1 MGRAGGVL
9 LCLVVALVFGGVGAF
24 ASWAIGSTIAEAH
37 RTRDWVRVKATVE
50 RASLATGSQSA
61 TFHAEGAYRYSFA
74 GREYS
79 GSRLGLSKVGGSD
92 NIDDWHEAVNARLED
107 ARAAGRPITVWVDP
121 DNPADSVLDRDIRW
135 NEIVFFVPFALAFG
149 GVGVGALVAIPFVL
163 RGKAGGAPRA
173 AAVPA
178 QGGSGAGF
186 VWLFAFFW
194 NALSF
199 PIAILAVP
207 QVVRDGEWA
216 GLLVLLFPLVGVGLL
231 WAAASATVT
240 AVRAR
245 LRGAP
250 PPARAAASAPGRF
263 AAQAARAMFDP
274 QAGSAARFGDRARA
288 AQDVPVPA
296 SVADVQEQG
305 GTLTL
310 RYRARRRLGLAV
322 VLFVM
327 GAVFTAIGA
336 AMFAAGDA
344 FIGAVVMLAIGTSLD
359 LGAVSLL
366 VGNLVVSARPGE
378 IEVEQSGLRGRRSW
392 RLRREE
398 IRAIRPVVSYSVNG
412 LPYFS
417 IFAEADGGRVP
428 LGTSIK
434 GADLAGSIARR
445 IARSVGLDRSAVA
458 EAEADAGEQDAR
470 GSVSA

>member
-1 MGRAGGVL
+1 
-9 LCLVVALVFGGVGAF
+9 
-24 ASWAIGSTIAEAH
+24 
-37 RTRDWVRVKATVE
+37 
-50 RASLATGSQSA
+50 
-61 TFHAEGAYRYSFA
+61 
-74 GREYS
+74 
-79 GSRLGLSKVGGSD
+79 
-92 NIDDWHEAVNARLED
+92 
-107 ARAAGRPITVWVDP
+107 
-121 DNPADSVLDRDIRW
+121 
-135 NEIVFFVPFALAFG
+135 
-149 GVGVGALVAIPFVL
+149 
-163 RGKAGGAPRA
+163 
-173 AAVPA
+173 
-178 QGGSGAGF
+178 
-186 VWLFAFFW
+186 
-194 NALSF
+194 
-199 PIAILAVP
+199 
-207 QVVRDGEWA
+207 
-216 GLLVLLFPLVGVGLL
+216 
-231 WAAASATVT
+231 
-240 AVRAR
+240 
-245 LRGAP
+245 
-250 PPARAAASAPGRF
+250 
-263 AAQAARAMFDP
+263 MFDP